1 VPADVLRR
9 TIALPT
15 LAVGDTV
22 RHAVRPPRGG
32 EGVPAGALQAAVDWL
47 CLTHDVTGRRG
58 SSLGYHLLRG
68 WLPAFPETTG
78 YVIGTLLDHAARS
91 HDESLVERAREL
103 GEWEVEV
110 QNADGGVMQG
120 ALRSPPGRSIAFNT
134 GMVVFGWLDLHAEL
148 ETDLFLAAAVR
159 AGSWLEET
167 QRPDGTW
174 QGDHE
179 HHGIPH
185 VYDARVAWALLRLAH
200 ATGEE
205 RFRETA
211 VRHLDWV
218 LSAQQPNGWF
228 EWCVFRPG
236 TLPNSHGLAY
246 TTRGL
251 LESGALLGD
260 DRYTEAALRTAHAL
274 AGIYRLLGRLPATYD
289 REWTPRARSVC
300 VTGLAQNGSV
310 WLRLFEETGDAT
322 LLRAGLQAVEQAAGL
337 QVRGPWRATD
347 GAVPG
352 SFPLYGRYAPLQ
364 YPNWAAKFLADSLAL
379 RLRVIGNG
387 R

>member
-1 VPADVLRR
+1 VPADLLRR
-9 TIALPT
+9 TIALPA

-22 RHAVRPPRGG
+22 RRAVSPPRGG
-32 EGVPAGALQAAVDWL
+32 GGVPDGALQAAIDWL

-78 YVIGTLLDHAARS
+78 YVIGTLLDHAERGGDA
-91 HDESLVERAREL
+91 SLVDRAREM

-110 QNADGGVMQG
+110 QNPDGGVMQG

-134 GMVVFGWLDLHAEL
+134 GMVIFGWLDLYERL
-148 ETDLFLAAAVR
+148 GTELFLEAAVR
-159 AGSWLEET
+159 AGDWLEQT
-167 QRPDGTW
+167 QTPEGTW
-174 QGDHE
+174 RGEHE

-185 VYDARVAWALLRLAH
+185 AYDARVAWALVRLARV
-200 ATGEE
+200 TGDE
-205 RFRETA
+205 RFREAA

-218 LSAQQPNGWF
+218 LSVQQPNGWF
-228 EWCVFRPG
+228 EWCVFKPG

-260 DRYTEAALRTAHAL
+260 ERYTEAALRTASVL
-274 AGIYRLLGRLPATYD
+274 SGIHRKLGRLPATYD
-289 REWTPRARSVC
+289 RDWTPRARYVC
-300 VTGLAQNGSV
+300 VTGLAQNGGV
-310 WLRLFEETGDAT
+310 WLRLYQETGDAG
-322 LLRAGLQAVEQAAGL
+322 LLQAGLSAVEQAAGL
-337 QVRGPWRATD
+337 QSRGRWRATD

-379 RLRVIGNG
+379 RERVLGDV

>member
-1 VPADVLRR
+1 VPGDLLRR
-9 TIALPT
+9 SLALPT

-22 RHAVRPPRGG
+22 RGAVRPPHGA
-32 EGVPAGALQAAVDWL
+32 EGVPDGALQAAIDWL
-47 CLTHDVTGRRG
+47 CRTHDVTGRRG
-58 SSLGYHLLRG
+58 SSKGFSLLYG

-78 YVIGTLLDHAARS
+78 YVIGTLLDHAAAS
-91 HDESLVERAREL
+91 GAASLVDRAREL
-103 GEWEVEV
+103 GEWEIEV
-110 QNADGGVMQG
+110 QNPDGGVMEG
-120 ALRSPPGRSIAFNT
+120 TVGSPPHRSIAFNT
-134 GMVVFGWLDLHAEL
+134 GMVVFGWLDLHAALGDERFL
-148 ETDLFLAAAVR
+148 EAALR
-159 AGSWLEET
+159 AGRWLEAT

-174 QGDHE
+174 QGEHE
-179 HHGIPH
+179 HNGIPH
-185 VYDARVAWALLRLAH
+185 AYDARVAWALVRLAQ

-205 RFRETA
+205 RFLQTA

-218 LSAQQPNGWF
+218 LSLQQPNGWF

-236 TLPNSHGLAY
+236 TLPNTHGLAY

-260 DRYTEAALRTAHAL
+260 PRYTEAALRTAHAL
-274 AGIYRLLGRLPATYD
+274 SGVYRRHGRLPATWD
-289 REWTPRARSVC
+289 RDWAPRSRSVC
-300 VTGLAQNGSV
+300 VTGLAQSGGV
-310 WLRLFEETGDAT
+310 WLRLYQQTGDAT
-322 LLRAGLQAVEQAAGL
+322 LLQAGLQAIQQAAGL
-337 QVRGPWRATD
+337 QSRGPWRETN

>member
-1 VPADVLRR
+1 MPADLLRR

-22 RHAVRPPRGG
+22 RGALSPPRGG
-32 EGVPAGALQAAVDWL
+32 EGVPDGALQAAIDWL

-78 YVIGTLLDHAARS
+78 YVIGTLLDHAERS
-91 HDESLVERAREL
+91 GDASLVERAREM

-110 QNADGGVMQG
+110 QNPDGGVMQG

-134 GMVVFGWLDLHAEL
+134 GMVVFGWLDLYERL
-148 ETDLFLAAAVR
+148 GTELFLDAAVR
-159 AGSWLEET
+159 AGSWLAQT
-167 QRPDGTW
+167 QTAEGTW
-174 QGDHE
+174 QGEHE

-185 VYDARVAWALLRLAH
+185 AYDARVAWALVRLAQV
-200 ATGEE
+200 TGDE

-218 LSAQQPNGWF
+218 LSVQEPNGWF
-228 EWCVFRPG
+228 EWCVFKPG

-260 DRYTEAALRTAHAL
+260 ERYTEAALRTASVL
-274 AGIYRLLGRLPATYD
+274 SGIHRKLGRLPATYD
-289 REWTPRARSVC
+289 RDWTPRARYVC
-300 VTGLAQNGSV
+300 VTGLAQNGGV
-310 WLRLFEETGDAT
+310 WLRLYQETGDAG
-322 LLRAGLQAVEQAAGL
+322 LLQAGLSAVEQAAGL
-337 QVRGPWRATD
+337 QSRGRWRATD

-364 YPNWAAKFLADSLAL
+364 YPNWATKFLADSLAL

>member
-1 VPADVLRR
+1 M
-9 TIALPT
+9 
-15 LAVGDTV
+15 GDTV
-22 RHAVRPPRGG
+22 RGAFSPPRGG
-32 EGVPAGALQAAVDWL
+32 EGVPDGALQAAIDWL

-78 YVIGTLLDHAARS
+78 YVIGTLLEHADRTGDA
-91 HDESLVERAREL
+91 SLVDRAREM

-110 QNADGGVMQG
+110 QNPDGGVMQG
-120 ALRSPPGRSIAFNT
+120 ALKTPPGRSIAFNT
-134 GMVVFGWLDLHAEL
+134 GMVIFGWLDLYEQL
-148 ETDLFLAAAVR
+148 GTELFLEAAIR
-159 AGSWLEET
+159 AGSWLDAT
-167 QRPDGTW
+167 QTPEGTW
-174 QGDHE
+174 QGEHE

-185 VYDARVAWALLRLAH
+185 AYDARVAWALARLAQV
-200 ATGEE
+200 TGDE

-218 LSAQQPNGWF
+218 LTVQQPNGWF

-246 TTRGL
+246 TMRGL
-251 LESGALLGD
+251 LESGVLLGD
-260 DRYTEAALRTAHAL
+260 ERYTEAALRTAHAL
-274 AGIYRLLGRLPATYD
+274 SGIHRKLGRLPATYD
-289 REWTPRARSVC
+289 RDWTPRARYVC
-300 VTGLAQNGSV
+300 VTGLAQNGGA
-310 WLRLFEETGDAT
+310 WLRLYQETGDAG
-322 LLRAGLQAVEQAAGL
+322 LLQAGLSAVEQAAGL
-337 QVRGPWRATD
+337 QSRGRWRATD

>member
-1 VPADVLRR
+1 VPADLLRR

-22 RHAVRPPRGG
+22 RGAFSPPRGG
-32 EGVPAGALQAAVDWL
+32 EGVPDGALQAAIDWL

-58 SSLGYHLLRG
+58 SSKGYHLLFG
-68 WLPAFPETTG
+68 WMPAFPETTG
-78 YVIGTLLDHAARS
+78 YVIGTLLEHAERS
-91 HDESLVERAREL
+91 GDASLVERAREM
-103 GEWEVEV
+103 GDWEVEV
-110 QNADGGVMQG
+110 QNPDGGVMEDV
-120 ALRSPPGRSIAFNT
+120 LRSPPGRSIAFNT
-134 GMVVFGWLDLHAEL
+134 GMVIFGWLDLYEKLGTEL
-148 ETDLFLAAAVR
+148 HLEAAVR
-159 AGSWLEET
+159 AGRWLEEA
-167 QRPDGTW
+167 QSPDGTW
-174 QGDHE
+174 TGDKE

-185 VYDARVAWALLRLAH
+185 AYDARVAWALARLAQVS
-200 ATGEE
+200 GDE
-205 RFRETA
+205 RFRAAA

-218 LSAQQPNGWF
+218 VSAQQPNGWF

-251 LESGALLGD
+251 LESGALLQEE
-260 DRYTEAALRTAHAL
+260 RYTEAALKTANVL
-274 AGIYRLLGRLPATYD
+274 AGVHRKLGRLPATFD
-289 REWTPRARSVC
+289 RDWTPRARHVC
-300 VTGLAQNGSV
+300 VTGLAQNGGV
-310 WLRLFEETGDAT
+310 WLRLYQETGDAA
-322 LLRAGLQAVEQAAGL
+322 LLQAGLRAVEQAAGL
-337 QVRGPWRATD
+337 QSRGRWRATD

>member
-1 VPADVLRR
+1 MPADLLRR

-22 RHAVRPPRGG
+22 RGTFSPPRGG
-32 EGVPAGALQAAVDWL
+32 EGVPDGALQAAIDWL
-47 CLTHDVTGRRG
+47 CLTHDVTGSRG

-78 YVIGTLLDHAARS
+78 YVIGTLLDHAERS
-91 HDESLVERAREL
+91 GDSSLVERAREM

-110 QNADGGVMQG
+110 QNPDGGVMQG
-120 ALRSPPGRSIAFNT
+120 ALRSLPGRSIAFNT
-134 GMVVFGWLDLHAEL
+134 GMVVFGWLDLYERLGAEL
-148 ETDLFLAAAVR
+148 FLDAAVR
-159 AGSWLEET
+159 AGSWLEQT
-167 QRPDGTW
+167 QTAEGTW
-174 QGDHE
+174 QGEHE

-185 VYDARVAWALLRLAH
+185 AYDARVAWALVRLAQV
-200 ATGEE
+200 TGDE

-218 LSAQQPNGWF
+218 LSVQERNGWF
-228 EWCVFRPG
+228 EWCVFKPG

-260 DRYTEAALRTAHAL
+260 ERYTEAALRTASVL
-274 AGIYRLLGRLPATYD
+274 SGIHSKLGRLPATYD
-289 REWTPRARSVC
+289 RDWTPHARYVC
-300 VTGLAQNGSV
+300 VTGLAQNGGV
-310 WLRLFEETGDAT
+310 WLRLYQETGDAG
-322 LLRAGLQAVEQAAGL
+322 LLQAGLSAVEQAAGL
-337 QVRGPWRATD
+337 QSRGRWRATD

-364 YPNWAAKFLADSLAL
+364 YPNWATKFLADSLAL

>member
-1 VPADVLRR
+1 MPADLLRR

-22 RHAVRPPRGG
+22 RGALRPARGG
-32 EGVPAGALQAAVDWL
+32 AGVPDGALSAAIDWL

-58 SSLGYHLLRG
+58 SSLGYHLLKG
-68 WLPAFPETTG
+68 WMPAFPETTG
-78 YVIGTLLDHAARS
+78 YIIGTLLDHAARTG
-91 HDESLVERAREL
+91 DTSLVERAREM

-110 QNADGGVMQG
+110 QNPDGGVMQG
-120 ALRSPPGRSIAFNT
+120 ALRTPPGPSIAFNT
-134 GMVVFGWLDLHAEL
+134 GMVAFGWLDLYEEL
-148 ETDLFLAAAVR
+148 GTELFLEAAIR
-159 AGSWLEET
+159 AGRWLERT
-167 QRPDGTW
+167 QQADGTW
-174 QGDHE
+174 QGEHE

-185 VYDARVAWALLRLAH
+185 AYDARVAWALVRLARV
-200 ATGEE
+200 TGEAA
-205 RFRETA
+205 FRETA

-218 LSAQQPNGWF
+218 LSMQRPNGWF

-251 LESGALLGD
+251 LESGSLLGD
-260 DRYTEAALRTAHAL
+260 ERYVDAALRTAHAL
-274 AGIYRLLGRLPATYD
+274 SGIYRRLGRLPATYD
-289 REWTPRARSVC
+289 REWTPQARYVC
-300 VTGLAQNGSV
+300 VTGLAQNGGV
-310 WLRLFEETGDAT
+310 WLRLYQETGDAT
-322 LLRAGLQAVEQAAGL
+322 LLQAGLEAVEQAAGL
-337 QVRGPWRATD
+337 QSRSRWRALD